1 MVLKKWIQK
10 GIDWLSNLIL
20 IAAGLVAL
28 WLFLLVFVY
37 ASFRIPTDSM
47 EPTLVPGDYVLVNKL
62 LIGPRLFNLTEA
74 LEGKRVNIRRLPGL
88 HDIQRN
94 DVLVFHF
101 PHPHTWEKIEMH
113 LFKYYVKRCIALPG
127 DTLSIQNGMYQ
138 INGTEE
144 NLGNRE
150 AQHRIG
156 QMKPE
161 DFPEGVFQTFPY
173 NESHWNLQDF
183 GPLYIPKAGTEVGMD
198 RFKFL
203 LYKKVIEWEQGKTL
217 SYRDSTVFL
226 DGHPIR
232 TYRFRKDYYF
242 MGGDNGINSQDSRYW
257 GLLPEEYIVGK
268 VWKVWKSV
276 DPYTDRFRWE
286 RFLLDVK

>member
-20 IAAGLVAL
+20 AAAGLVVL

-74 LEGKRVNIRRLPGL
+74 LKGKRVNIRRLPGL
-88 HDIQRN
+88 YDIQRN

-127 DTLSIQNGMYQ
+127 DTLSIRNGIYQ
-138 INGTEE
+138 INRTEE
-144 NLGNRE
+144 NLGS
-150 AQHRIG
+150 ATSHRTDETG
-156 QMKPE
+156 R
-161 DFPEGVFQTFPY
+161 FPGRGFPDIPLQRKQLELAKFRTTLHTQSRNGSRHGPFQ
-173 NESHWNLQDF
+173 
-183 GPLYIPKAGTEVGMD
+183 IP
-198 RFKFL
+198 
-203 LYKKVIEWEQGKTL
+203 VI
-217 SYRDSTVFL
+217 
-226 DGHPIR
+226 
-232 TYRFRKDYYF
+232 
-242 MGGDNGINSQDSRYW
+242 
-257 GLLPEEYIVGK
+257 
-268 VWKVWKSV
+268 
-276 DPYTDRFRWE
+276 
-286 RFLLDVK
+286 